1 MFSGP
6 TGTNMEP
13 TFWRKSRSLFLWILL
28 QMQSIF
34 IVILLLVALG
44 TSGGCAIY
52 FDPEVSSVDHVWY
65 IYRYILNINDF

>member
-1 MFSGP
+1 LKGCFRGP
-6 TGTNMEP
+6 PEQTWNPHFGGKAGAVLMDLAANAV
-13 TFWRKSRSLFLWILL
+13 
-28 QMQSIF
+28 IF

-65 IYRYILNINDF
+65 I

>member
-1 MFSGP
+1 MDLAA
-6 TGTNMEP
+6 NAV
-13 TFWRKSRSLFLWILL
+13 
-28 QMQSIF
+28 IF

-65 IYRYILNINDF
+65 I